1 MLRKK
6 TLSDFL
12 SFSRRDRIAIFSM
25 VMIIIALYL
34 TPHFIDQGQEDI
46 LRPDNFLLAAIDT
59 LQHKQQVAG
68 SEQQDDF
75 SPFSPPKEQWPARI
89 FEFDPNTLTV
99 KGWQKLGLN
108 EKTSQT
114 IERYRQK
121 GGRFYKPA
129 DLQKIWGLPKGF
141 YERVK
146 DHISIS
152 APEETSGKNIYE
164 KTDLPETRR
173 TIHKVHINEAD
184 TSAFIALPG
193 IGSKLASRIISFREK
208 LGGFYAVEQI
218 RETYGL
224 ADSTYQKIRTFL
236 IEGGEVKKININL
249 VTKEELKKHP
259 YFKWNL
265 VNAIIEYRNQ
275 HGPFKNM
282 DDLKN
287 IVLMDELTFQRIRN
301 YLIL

>member
-75 SPFSPPKEQWPARI
+75 FPFSPPKEQWPARI

-164 KTDLPETRR
+164 KP
-173 TIHKVHINEAD
+173 I
-184 TSAFIALPG
+184 
-193 IGSKLASRIISFREK
+193 SRK
-208 LGGFYAVEQI
+208 Q
-218 RETYGL
+218 
-224 ADSTYQKIRTFL
+224 
-236 IEGGEVKKININL
+236 
-249 VTKEELKKHP
+249 EELFTKYTSMKRTPVLLLRCPELAVNWLRASSVSGKSLVDFMLLNRSGKPMDLQIPLTKK
-259 YFKWNL
+259 
-265 VNAIIEYRNQ
+265 
-275 HGPFKNM
+275 
-282 DDLKN
+282 
-287 IVLMDELTFQRIRN
+287 
-301 YLIL
+301 